1 MEDGSMEMRDV
12 NIGDD
17 ESFEKLILAYDYCTR
32 KTSRYQVIEREN
44 KMLENGKYRYPDLLF
59 VRRKS

>member
-1 MEDGSMEMRDV
+1 MRDV

-32 KTSRYQVIEREN
+32 KNSRYQVIEREN